1 MPARALGPRPAG
13 TGGPFGHLPKP
24 HRDRYGEAMA
34 GATGLQLLIDQIV
47 RQTTVLVAQVATAG
61 GARAPLAHV
70 ANQVF
75 VDLANELAEQGVSRK
90 VGADMFGMAL
100 RAYVRKVRRL
110 GESATERGHT
120 LWQAMLDHVA
130 AHGPVTR
137 RSLIERFAGDGES
150 QVRAIL
156 HDLVEVGLVTPEG
169 SGETARFRVPTA
181 SERDDAALP
190 DAGFDE
196 LVWVTIYRNGPLERS
211 KLADLMPRE
220 PARVTH
226 AIDRL
231 IAAQRVECIARDG
244 QDHLVAR
251 DFTIALG
258 ERHGWEAAV
267 LDHFQAVVQTICQ
280 RLRGGAHGTA
290 LADTVGGSTYS
301 YDVWPGHP
309 LEAEVRESLRRL
321 RGEHT
326 RLRERVDAHNRRAGR
341 PASYDQVVLYAG
353 QCSLPQGDADD
364 NDAN

>member
-1 MPARALGPRPAG
+1 
-13 TGGPFGHLPKP
+13 
-24 HRDRYGEAMA
+24 MA
-34 GATGLQLLIDQIV
+34 DAIGLQLLIDQIV
-47 RQTTVLVAQVATAG
+47 RQTTVLVAQLATAG

-120 LWQAMLDHVA
+120 LWQAVLDHVT

-137 RSLIERFAGDGES
+137 RSLLERFAGDDEA
-150 QVRAIL
+150 QVRAVL
-156 HDLVEVGLVTPEG
+156 HDLAEAGLVAHEG
-169 SGETARFRVPTA
+169 SGEAARFRASDA
-181 SERDDAALP
+181 SERDVDAMP

-196 LVWVTIYRNGPLERS
+196 LVWVTIYRNGPVERS
-211 KLADLMPRE
+211 KLADDMPRE
-220 PARVTH
+220 PTRVAA

-231 IAAQRVECIARDG
+231 VAARRVECVTHAGAER
-244 QDHLVAR
+244 LVAR

-258 ERHGWEAAV
+258 ERNGWEAAV

-280 RLRGGAHGTA
+280 RLSGGARGAA

-326 RLRERVDAHNRRAGR
+326 RLRERVDAHNRREGR
-341 PASYDQVVLYAG
+341 PASYEQIVLYAG
-353 QCSLPQGDADD
+353 QCSLPQGDAEE
-364 NDAN
+364 DADAM